1 MTQNQKGFTLIEL
14 MIVVAIIGIL
24 AAIALPQYQDYTAR
38 ARMSEVVLA
47 GTNCKAAITEV
58 SQIGLSAAPVGNDFG
73 CDESVADAQGNIAAV
88 SQYVASVTTTA
99 DGVITIGVQN
109 IAQIPDG
116 STLLLTPHSAA
127 EPGTNTALAA
137 AGFIAGNGLTPVRS
151 WTCTSA
157 TIDAK
162 YLPASCR

>member
-1 MTQNQKGFTLIEL
+1 M
-14 MIVVAIIGIL
+14 
-24 AAIALPQYQDYTAR
+24 
-38 ARMSEVVLA
+38 
-47 GTNCKAAITEV
+47 
-58 SQIGLSAAPVGNDFG
+58 
-73 CDESVADAQGNIAAV
+73 
-88 SQYVASVTTTA
+88 SQYVATVTTTA
-99 DGVITIGVQN
+99 AGVITIGVQN

-127 EPGTNTALAA
+127 EPGANTALTA
-137 AGFIAGNGLTPVRS
+137 AGFVAGDDLTPVRS